1 MAFGRTQAD
10 IGNTTAIG
18 QSSALDEFLA
28 ELRAYPKLLYTRH
41 CLRMAERA
49 VEHAGAVP
57 SHRLQP
63 RAFDNADEERRIQ
76 GGLQPDCYRRAAS
89 PNVRLSEASCARSR
103 PPGPFYLRI
112 PAANQLPPVLTMS
125 RTGLVQGVGGTGARV
140 PSIRKSPLGSSG
152 TRTESCITPGA
163 GPQNN
168 LARTL

>member
-49 VEHAGAVP
+49 VEPAGAVP

-63 RAFDNADEERRIQ
+63 RAFDNADEERRS
-76 GGLQPDCYRRAAS
+76 GGYFTGPGWAPTFHEDEQMQ
-89 PNVRLSEASCARSR
+89 SEA
-103 PPGPFYLRI
+103 I
-112 PAANQLPPVLTMS
+112 D
-125 RTGLVQGVGGTGARV
+125 
-140 PSIRKSPLGSSG
+140 
-152 TRTESCITPGA
+152 
-163 GPQNN
+163 
-168 LARTL
+168 